1 MKKIILLVLSI
12 GMCFAFASCAE
23 LFKPIQSGNGSS
35 TEMESTSDGL
45 ENSSDNETQYVTV
58 TFKQEGKMDVVKT
71 LEKGDNLTDI
81 PIPAE
86 KTGYNVIW
94 DRTDFTSIM
103 EDIVVNAVATANT

>member
-23 LFKPIQSGNGSS
+23 LVEPIQSGNSSS

-58 TFKQEGKMDVVKT
+58 TITNFLASSSFMIRSESMR
-71 LEKGDNLTDI
+71 LNLAF
-81 PIPAE
+81 P
-86 KTGYNVIW
+86 
-94 DRTDFTSIM
+94 
-103 EDIVVNAVATANT
+103 